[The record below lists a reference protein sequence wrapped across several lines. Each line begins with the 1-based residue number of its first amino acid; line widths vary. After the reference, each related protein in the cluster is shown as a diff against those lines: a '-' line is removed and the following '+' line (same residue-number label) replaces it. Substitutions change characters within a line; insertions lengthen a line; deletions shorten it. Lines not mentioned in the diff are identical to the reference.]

1 MNVLIYNENKD
12 KLLSLN
18 IDVIKRLEG
27 CYSAEELSEKFS
39 GLYFDNVI
47 LDITSLKEYYN
58 FDNLQKFANKM
69 KIDSVIILLNEVD
82 SNIDVNVLRNKLISL
97 GFNKITSNI
106 NDIEII
112 VNNS

>member
-12 KLLSLN
+12 KLLSL
-18 IDVIKRLEG
+18 
-27 CYSAEELSEKFS
+27 
-39 GLYFDNVI
+39 
-47 LDITSLKEYYN
+47 
-58 FDNLQKFANKM
+58 
-69 KIDSVIILLNEVD
+69 
-82 SNIDVNVLRNKLISL
+82 NIDVNVLRNKLISL